1 MTPRRERALLWALL
15 AGNFVIGT
23 GVLMPAGMMNV
34 LADAFAL
41 TVPQAGILVW
51 AGAITMGIGAPLAA
65 WAASPMD
72 RRLLLIG
79 ALALY
84 VAGHVASMLC
94 TSFDQLLA
102 ARVVTVIGAAV
113 FTPQAAA
120 AVSALL
126 PAHRRASG
134 VTFAFLGWSIASAAG
149 MPIGSW
155 LGAQFGWQFAYGT
168 EAAMALVAALALARV
183 LPRGVYAP
191 AVSTETWRQVAR
203 QRPVLLALLVTIL
216 ANAGQFAL
224 STYLAPEFRR
234 KLDASATQVALMFGL
249 FGVCGVLGNVVVS
262 RLVAR
267 VDTGRAVATTIGL
280 MAAGEL
286 VWAISGSSATLV
298 AFGLVL
304 WGLGCFA
311 SNSLQQARLIGLAP
325 ALAPASVALN
335 SSSLYVGQA
344 FGALVGASVL
354 RADHPDWLAPMGALL
369 LMAAIAVS
377 TRVRSGTRR
386 TPHSADG
393 PARSG

>member
-1 MTPRRERALLWALL
+1 MTPHRERALLWALL

-65 WAASPMD
+65 WVASPMD

-79 ALALY
+79 ALTLY

-126 PAHRRASG
+126 PPQRRASG

-155 LGAQFGWQFAYGT
+155 LGARFGWQFAYGT

-203 QRPVLLALLVTIL
+203 QRAVLLALLVTIL

-249 FGVCGVLGNVVVS
+249 FGACGVLGNVVVS

-267 VDTGRAVATTIGL
+267 VDTGRAVVTTIGL

-344 FGALVGASVL
+344 SGALVGAAVL
-354 RADHPDWLAPMGALL
+354 RANHPDWLAPMGALL
-369 LMAAIAVS
+369 LVAAIAVS
-377 TRVRSGTRR
+377 TRVRSGPRP

-393 PARSG
+393 SARSG